1 MPSFITRI
9 TPSYNIN
16 MSVVIKYNN
25 IELTPTPF
33 VSRSM
38 QPIEAGALKLGF
50 IQEYNLNGFF
60 KVNSKDDLSALA
72 VFSVSPAV
80 LKIDSEPDIK
90 VFVSSFAISD
100 TAFDLYSSTQDVF
113 VPYSVKFKSYKDLP
127 QKIKSPTL
135 ECSYSEE
142 QNRVISLSIKASAQG
157 ITSVEDARVFV
168 DSLVDDFRPNTE
180 NAKSIIL
187 NMPSTYG
194 GGTTIPSRVPHVATN
209 WALVSTK
216 KSIDRT
222 KFTYLIERNFKRN
235 PGGITDLNF
244 KFSETVDISQSLS
257 PASQGFKSYDFN
269 VNLKIL
275 CGPDGVNVNNNTREW
290 TEIETSIQT
299 SNSYVQKIVD
309 HYLTQHHIAVQSP
322 DNIEKISFSKNE
334 SANEMTLKFTL
345 VDCPADDF
353 KGYFNYSVST
363 DDDLALEEKSVSI
376 DGQFVSKGD
385 ISNRREWLQK
395 WMKGSYTPSSET
407 RQVMPQKN
415 SSADFPKFIRTLKE
429 VSIIDVADVF
439 DVNKINIDHDFNKAS
454 LKISA
459 SLDNKQR
466 LKDMEELS
474 FNVDTKVGIPVY
486 KFSPSANVEG
496 HFIIQDFVCST
507 LETINISV
515 NGKVSDSKDSSM
527 KAATLLGN
535 GIIQHVYEQHKLTNS
550 KSWVA
555 AVPEAISATES
566 KGENS
571 FDMSFSAI
579 VKGVDYN
586 LSQLM
591 KNNNTTPGI
600 SRSKRFGK

>member
-1 MPSFITRI
+1 
-9 TPSYNIN
+9 

-25 IELTPTPF
+25 IQLNPTPF

-38 QPIEAGALKLGF
+38 QPIDAGALKLGF

-60 KVNSKDDLSALA
+60 KVKSKDDLSALA

-142 QNRVISLSIKASAQG
+142 ANRVISLSIKASAQG

-194 GGTTIPSRVPHVATN
+194 GGTTIPSRVPHAATN

-257 PASQGFKSYDFN
+257 PVSQGFKSYDFN

-275 CGPDGVNVNNNTREW
+275 CGPDGVNVNNTTQVW
-290 TEIETSIQT
+290 TDIESSIQN
-299 SNSYVQKIVD
+299 SNSYVKKIVD

-322 DNIEKISFSKNE
+322 DNIDKISFSKNE

-376 DGQFVSKGD
+376 DGQFVSEGD

-395 WMKGSYTPSSET
+395 WMKNSYTPTSET
-407 RQVMPQKN
+407 RQLMPQKN
-415 SSADFPKFIRTLKE
+415 GSADFSKFIRTLKE

-474 FNVDTKVGIPVY
+474 FNVDTKVGIPIY
-486 KFSPSANVEG
+486 KFSPSANIEG
-496 HFIIQDFVCST
+496 HFIIQNFACNT

-515 NGKVSDSKDSSM
+515 NGKVSDSKVASM
-527 KAATLLGN
+527 TAVTLFGTDV
-535 GIIQHVYEQHKLTNS
+535 IKHIYEKHKLAS
-550 KSWVA
+550 SAKWVQ

-566 KGENS
+566 KGENG

-579 VKGVDYN
+579 VKGVDYG
-586 LSQLM
+586 LHAL
-591 KNNNTTPGI
+591 KKHDNTTPNAMHT
-600 SRSKRFGK
+600 KRFGK